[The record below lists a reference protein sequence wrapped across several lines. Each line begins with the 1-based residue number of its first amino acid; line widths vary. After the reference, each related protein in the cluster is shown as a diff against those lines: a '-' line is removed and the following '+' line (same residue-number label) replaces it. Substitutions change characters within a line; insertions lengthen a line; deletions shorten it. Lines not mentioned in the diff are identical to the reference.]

1 MSDHPMFSTPELGFE
16 LGRDYARYGLA
27 PPACHRV
34 PGHPVC
40 EGWVRGLPVHQQQH
54 QHHQR
59 TLRVSPAVHHW
70 LRLRLAA
77 WLRGESVDL
86 STLTPDRLAQIT
98 PRLHPEGSGYC
109 PITRCALRGLD
120 TQPQETTA
128 HDAQI
133 VRVNPELPWSGSNV
147 MVLGRNAADALAA
160 LPTPAKQRLR
170 HALTIV
176 QDIKKTKDPQR
187 AKILVHGLH
196 GAQWARLGVV
206 LSLVTPLRHEQA
218 AGLPLLVLP
227 PNQLQNI
234 NPIQAL
240 QALLSAQWLSPGWS
254 RRRQQIEVLLDRPQ
268 PYRALRRFLDLFVQH
283 LLHAARPEQPLLW
296 RWAIEDTWRHA
307 DVLLHWQRFALQ
319 IDANDAS
326 KIKNHANMA
335 FDTHLNHSN
344 QGYLWNAS
352 YTSPSLLSTSCAAP

>member
-1 MSDHPMFSTPELGFE
+1 MSNHPIFSRPELGFE

-27 PPACHRV
+27 PPASHRV

-40 EGWVRGLPVHQQQH
+40 EGWASGLP
-54 QHHQR
+54 R
-59 TLRVSPAVHHW
+59 TLRASPAVHHW

-77 WLRGESVDL
+77 WLHGESVDL
-86 STLTPDRLAQIT
+86 STLTPDVLAQIT
-98 PRLHPEGSGYC
+98 PRLHPEGSSYC
-109 PITRCALRGLD
+109 PITRCALRGID
-120 TQPQETTA
+120 TQPRETTA

-147 MVLGRNAADALAA
+147 MVLGRNAAEALAM
-160 LPTPAKQRLR
+160 LPLQAKQRLR

-187 AKILVHGLH
+187 GKLLVHGLH

-206 LSLVTPLRHEQA
+206 LSLVTPLQHAQA
-218 AGLPLLVLP
+218 AGLPMLVLP
-227 PNQLQNI
+227 PHQLQSI
-234 NPIQAL
+234 NPVQEL

-254 RRRQQIEVLLDRPQ
+254 RRRQQIEVLMDRPQ
-268 PYRALRRFLDLFVQH
+268 PYRALRRFLDLFVQR

-307 DVLLHWQRFALQ
+307 DILLHWQRFALQ
-319 IDANDAS
+319 IDANDVL
-326 KIKNHANMA
+326 KIKNHANLT

-352 YTSPSLLSTSCAAP
+352 YTSPSLLSTPCAAP